1 VKQNLYTTG
10 QLAEKAFVTIRTL
23 RYYDKVGL
31 LKPSHHSDGGHRLYT
46 DEDLFRLEQI
56 LGLKFLGFS
65 LTEIKRFLE
74 KPKSLSESL
83 AMQKEILKDKKER
96 IEQAIDAIEE
106 VENKL
111 AEKQPDWEAILDLL
125 RVIRLEKD
133 EEWWEKYCDTSV
145 QIARGPKGREWMEKT
160 YTEEQRKRLQELH
173 PGYSEEQ
180 AREDSLKWREVIL
193 LLKRLVAEGKDP
205 AGPEAQELAKRWWD
219 LVQAFTKGDEE
230 IRQSLSEGM
239 KDTPYP
245 RPYTQEEEA
254 FIHKAL
260 EIFKKGS

>member
-1 VKQNLYTTG
+1 MKQNLYTTG

-125 RVIRLEKD
+125 RVIQLEKD
-133 EEWWEKYCDTSV
+133 EDWWEKYCDTSV

-173 PGYSEEQ
+173 LGYSEEQ

-205 AGPEAQELAKRWWD
+205 PVPRRRSLQSDGGIWFSPSPRGMRKSGKASR
-219 LVQAFTKGDEE
+219 KG
-230 IRQSLSEGM
+230 
-239 KDTPYP
+239 
-245 RPYTQEEEA
+245 
-254 FIHKAL
+254 
-260 EIFKKGS
+260 

>member
-1 VKQNLYTTG
+1 MKQNLYTTG

-125 RVIRLEKD
+125 RVIQLEKD
-133 EEWWEKYCDTSV
+133 EDWWEKYCDTSV

-160 YTEEQRKRLQELH
+160 YTEEQRNRLQELH
-173 PGYSEEQ
+173 PGYTEEQ
-180 AREDSLKWREVIL
+180 AREDSLKWKEVIL

-205 AGPEAQELAKRWWD
+205 SDPEAQELAKRWWD
-219 LVQAFTKGDEE
+219 LVQSFTKGDEE